1 MSTLLDDGTPLR
13 QSSGAPSRLQG
24 ARSTS
29 PDVSYPPVAL
39 VPDLNRT
46 PASGNLPPLAG
57 KRGRAVPSE
66 KMPVP
71 RVLFGGMPRRS
82 EDAFYGEGT
91 QVHTQADGFSIDRE
105 PLFDNEGDGTQ
116 DMPTGAVKEDYIA
129 DEDDGNVTQVMPTG
143 ALAGEGLPKP
153 KFSQRKEA
161 YTALEDKMLCDAWM
175 DISQDPICGAEQ
187 KGTAYWRKVANY
199 FHKHRKISPVPFYSD
214 RTELSLQKRWAFIL
228 AECNKFQGAYENVMG
243 RQVSGMSIHDMVQ
256 LSILPTCRFA
266 FMSIVNFFFHLCR

>member
-1 MSTLLDDGTPLR
+1 M
-13 QSSGAPSRLQG
+13 
-24 ARSTS
+24 
-29 PDVSYPPVAL
+29 AL

-46 PASGNLPPLAG
+46 PASGDLPPLAG

-116 DMPTGAVKEDYIA
+116 AMVKEDYIA
-129 DEDDGNVTQVMPTG
+129 DEDDGNVTQDMPTG
-143 ALAGEGLPKP
+143 AHDMPASAGEGLPKP

-161 YTALEDKMLCDAWM
+161 YTALEDKMLCDA
-175 DISQDPICGAEQ
+175 D
-187 KGTAYWRKVANY
+187 RKSV
-199 FHKHRKISPVPFYSD
+199 V
-214 RTELSLQKRWAFIL
+214 
-228 AECNKFQGAYENVMG
+228 
-243 RQVSGMSIHDMVQ
+243 
-256 LSILPTCRFA
+256 
-266 FMSIVNFFFHLCR
+266 